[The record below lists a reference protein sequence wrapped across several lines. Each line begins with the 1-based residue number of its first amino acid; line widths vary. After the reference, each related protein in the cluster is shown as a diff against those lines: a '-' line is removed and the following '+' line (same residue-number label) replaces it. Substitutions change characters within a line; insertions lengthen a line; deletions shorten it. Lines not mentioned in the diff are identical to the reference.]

1 MAETNPNGANQY
13 QVDPRQIDFLKYYLD
28 PKEKDTFSNAVRAG
42 MKAGYT
48 KEYSENILSLM
59 PDWLSESIEKRKRIL
74 YKAEARGEK
83 LIDSEDERVAADMV
97 KHFTKTLGKEHYS
110 ERTEMTGKDG
120 EALNK
125 PIDPQEFNTILSQYA
140 IRRKQEDSSS

>member
-1 MAETNPNGANQY
+1 MDELN
-13 QVDPRQIDFLKYYLD
+13 PRQIDFLRYYLD
-28 PKEKDTFSNAVRAG
+28 PKEKETFSNAYQSAV
-42 MKAGYT
+42 KAGFT
-48 KEYSENILSLM
+48 EEYAKNITGQMPEWLSENIRRR
-59 PDWLSESIEKRKRIL
+59 ERIL
-74 YKAEARGEK
+74 NKAEMRGEM
-83 LIDSEDERVAADMV
+83 LIDSEDERVSADMV